1 MKRRRGGAG
10 GPALGFRPFADE
22 AAVRRI
28 GGLTV
33 ENRTDRVS
41 LGGGLDLTRDRA
53 GLAAAR
59 ELLGLLGA
67 VVAALEAEGGALPEA
82 VPPPAPPA
90 AVRNP
95 FGEG

>member
-1 MKRRRGGAG
+1 M
-10 GPALGFRPFADE
+10 
-22 AAVRRI
+22 RRI

-33 ENRTDRVS
+33 ESRTDRVS
-41 LGGGLDLTRDRA
+41 LGGGPDLTGDRA

-67 VVAALEAEGGALPEA
+67 VVTALEAEGEALPEA

-90 AVRNP
+90 VVPNP
-95 FGEG
+95 FGDA

>member
-1 MKRRRGGAG
+1 MTGRHEGGTSV
-10 GPALGFRPFADE
+10 PRFRPFADE
-22 AAVRRI
+22 SAVVRI

-53 GLAAAR
+53 GLAAAPQ
-59 ELLGLLGA
+59 LLDLVAA
-67 VVAALEAEGGALPEA
+67 VVTALEAEGAALPEA
-82 VPPPAPPA
+82 LPPPGAPPV
-90 AVRNP
+90 VRNP